1 MLGSYWMH
9 LTIEDKVVYI
19 ALLLL
24 IILWLTWTVLSNTRF
39 GDRQAVVEF
48 EAQLWRHHG
57 VSISGVIFT
66 LASIIV
72 ILYWVWLL
80 LGEL

>member
-1 MLGSYWMH
+1 MFSSYWMN

-24 IILWLTWTVLSNTRF
+24 VILWLTWTVLSNTTF
-39 GDRQAVVEF
+39 GDRQKVVEF

-57 VSISGVIFT
+57 VSISGAILT
-66 LASIIV
+66 LAIIII
-72 ILYWVWLL
+72 ILYGVWLL